1 MESEKYVLAMYDILG
16 KQDYIYKSSKIKE
29 IAGGS
34 YIIRDCFAECLF
46 PAAKEVSEEEKEKR
60 KKEGKA
66 CSGSGI
72 FTYKWKNMVKE
83 RDPQEVKMLEGEPAD
98 FTPENFKSRIEKG
111 YIGEVVYDGGGNFFV
126 LYRGIDDYRE
136 VNRRFYRKLLEKTY
150 SLRVL
155 TTYIED
161 VDFDNYLADRNKM
174 YAKHKRRE
182 QRESMTAPVN
192 TLPIV
197 QTDYR
202 TSLPLAELQW
212 IGEREEKVSYE
223 SKKKYEKYA
232 ELEKYEQPIRY
243 GDCTENGKF
252 RRDEEGESEK
262 QIARQAMGSR
272 LLDNLI
278 TEKGEESLLAVIY
291 IDGNN
296 MGAKVDN
303 CLDAGDDKSYETCVK
318 ALRKFSDEIQEHY
331 IDKRIKNVDAF
342 LKENTKKL
350 RRFVIYAG
358 DEITFICNARNA
370 YDVAKEYLTKL
381 AEDSP
386 EGAPRTSCAGIAVFH
401 SHAPFREAYR
411 IAEECCE
418 SGKKLMKE
426 LKIKNASLIDF
437 HYCQGAFGTSL
448 EAIRKAEETEDS
460 SRPWFIYYDDEEK
473 KEEFGEGPAL
483 IKGAHISDDIVQ
495 EMKKML
501 NQIGNSN
508 IKDLAVSAKRS
519 EADFRSELERIS
531 AHQKV
536 EKPEDKVDFT
546 LGGLLDAEDAGRK
559 KELMDIQRKLIYDM
573 AIVYDLWFNDEKRAE
588 EELKENEA
596 LDRSAEKGD
605 V

>member
-1 MESEKYVLAMYDILG
+1 MEQEEYILAMYDILG

-34 YIIRDCFAECLF
+34 YIIRDCFAACLF
-46 PAAKEVSEEEKEKR
+46 PAAKEVSKEEKEKR
-60 KKEGKA
+60 EKEGKGG
-66 CSGSGI
+66 SGGGI
-72 FTYKWKNMVKE
+72 FTYKWRDMVKE
-83 RDPQEVKMLEGEPAD
+83 RDPQEEKMLEDEPVE
-98 FTPENFKSRIEKG
+98 FTRENFKNRIKKG
-111 YIGEVVYDGGGNFFV
+111 FIGEVVYDGGGNFFV
-126 LYRGIDDYRE
+126 LYRGIDDYRK

-155 TTYIED
+155 TTYIEG

-212 IGEREEKVSYE
+212 IGDREEKVTYE

-243 GDCTENGKF
+243 GDCTEDGKY
-252 RRDEEGESEK
+252 RRDEEAETEK

-272 LLDNLI
+272 LLDNMI

-296 MGAKVDN
+296 MGAKVDS

-318 ALRKFSDEIQEHY
+318 ALREFSDEIQTHY
-331 IDKRIKNVDAF
+331 IDNRIRDVDTF
-342 LKENTKKL
+342 LSENTKKL

-381 AEDSP
+381 AADSP

-426 LKIKNASLIDF
+426 LKIKNASMIDF

-448 EAIRKAEETEDS
+448 EAIRKDEETEDC
-460 SRPWFIYYDDEEK
+460 SRPWFVYYDGEK
-473 KEEFGEGPAL
+473 GAESGEKPAL
-483 IKGAHISDDIVQ
+483 IKRKYVSDDIVQ

-501 NQIGNSN
+501 NKIGNSN

-531 AHQKV
+531 AHQKA
-536 EKPEDKVDFT
+536 EKQEDKVDFT
-546 LGGLLDAEDAGRK
+546 LGGLLDDKDAERK
-559 KELMDIQRKLIYDM
+559 TELMDIQRKLIYDM
-573 AIVYDLWFNDEKRAE
+573 AIVYDIWFNDEKRAE
-588 EELKENEA
+588 EERKENED
-596 LDRSAEKGD
+596 LEGSTEEGD

>member
-1 MESEKYVLAMYDILG
+1 MGQEKYILAMYDILG

-34 YIIRDCFAECLF
+34 YIIRDCFAKCLF
-46 PAAKEVSEEEKEKR
+46 PAAKEVSKEEKEKR
-60 KKEGKA
+60 EKEGKGG
-66 CSGSGI
+66 SGGGI
-72 FTYKWKNMVKE
+72 FTYKWRDMVKE
-83 RDPQEVKMLEGEPAD
+83 RDPQEEKMLEDEPVE
-98 FTPENFKSRIEKG
+98 FTRENFKNRIKKG
-111 YIGEVVYDGGGNFFV
+111 FIGEVVYDGGGNFFV
-126 LYRGIDDYRE
+126 LYRGIDVYRE
-136 VNRRFYRKLLEKTY
+136 VNRRFYHKLLEETY

-155 TTYIED
+155 TTYIEG

-212 IGEREEKVSYE
+212 IGDREEKVTYE

-243 GDCTENGKF
+243 GDCTEDGKY
-252 RRDEEGESEK
+252 RRDEEAETEK

-272 LLDNLI
+272 LLDNMI

-296 MGAKVDN
+296 MGAKVDS

-318 ALRKFSDEIQEHY
+318 ALREFSDEIQTHY
-331 IDKRIKNVDAF
+331 IDNRIRDVDTF
-342 LKENTKKL
+342 LSENTKKL

-381 AEDSP
+381 AADSP

-426 LKIKNASLIDF
+426 LKIKNASMIDF

-448 EAIRKAEETEDS
+448 EAIRKDEETEDC
-460 SRPWFIYYDDEEK
+460 SRPWFVYYDGEEGA
-473 KEEFGEGPAL
+473 ESGEKPAL
-483 IKGAHISDDIVQ
+483 IKRKYVSDDIVQ

-501 NQIGNSN
+501 NKIGNSN

-531 AHQKV
+531 AHQKA
-536 EKPEDKVDFT
+536 EKQEDKVDFT
-546 LGGLLDAEDAGRK
+546 LGGLLDDKDAERK
-559 KELMDIQRKLIYDM
+559 TELMDIQRKLIYDM
-573 AIVYDLWFNDEKRAE
+573 AIVYDIWFNDEKRAE
-588 EELKENEA
+588 EERKENEA
-596 LDRSAEKGD
+596 LDRSVEEGD

>member
-1 MESEKYVLAMYDILG
+1 MEQEEYILAMYDILG

-34 YIIRDCFAECLF
+34 YIIRDCFADCLF
-46 PAAKEVSEEEKEKR
+46 PAAKEVSDKEKEDR
-60 KKEGKA
+60 EKEGKG
-66 CSGSGI
+66 CSGRGI
-72 FTYKWKNMVKE
+72 FTYKWRDMVKE
-83 RDPQEVKMLEGEPAD
+83 RDSQEEKMLEDEPVE
-98 FTPENFKSRIEKG
+98 FTRGNFKNRIKKG
-111 YIGEVVYDGGGNFFV
+111 FIGEVVYDGGGNFFV
-126 LYRGIDDYRE
+126 LYRDIHVYRE
-136 VNRRFYRKLLEKTY
+136 VNRRFYHKLLEETY

-155 TTYIED
+155 TTYIEG
-161 VDFDNYLADRNKM
+161 VDFDNYPADRNRV

-212 IGEREEKVSYE
+212 IGAREEKVAYE
-223 SKKKYEKYA
+223 SKKKYQKYA
-232 ELEKYEQPIRY
+232 KLEKYEQTIRY
-243 GDCTENGKF
+243 GDCTEDWKR
-252 RRDEEGESEK
+252 RRDEETQAEK
-262 QIARQAMGSR
+262 QIAMQAMGSR
-272 LLDNLI
+272 LLDNMI

-296 MGAKVDN
+296 MGAKVDS

-318 ALRKFSDEIQEHY
+318 ALREFSDEIQTHY
-331 IDKRIKNVDAF
+331 IDNRIRDVDTF
-342 LKENTKKL
+342 LRDNTKKM

-448 EAIRKAEETEDS
+448 EAIRKDEETEDC
-460 SRPWFIYYDDEEK
+460 SRPWFVYYDEERG
-473 KEEFGEGPAL
+473 KESGEKPTL
-483 IKGAHISDDIVQ
+483 IRGKYISDDIVQ

-501 NQIGNSN
+501 NKIGNSN
-508 IKDLAVSAKRS
+508 IKDLAVSTKRS
-519 EADFRSELERIS
+519 KADFRSELERIS

-536 EKPEDKVDFT
+536 EKPGDKVDFT
-546 LGGLLDAEDAGRK
+546 LGGLLDDKDAGRR

-573 AIVYDLWFNDEKRAE
+573 SIVYDLWFNDEKRAE
-588 EELKENEA
+588 EELKENEV
-596 LDRSAEKGD
+596 LGISSEEGD
-605 V
+605 I

>member
-1 MESEKYVLAMYDILG
+1 MGQEKYILAMYDILG

-34 YIIRDCFAECLF
+34 YIIRDCFAACLF
-46 PAAKEVSEEEKEKR
+46 PAAKEVSEEEKEER
-60 KKEGKA
+60 EKEGKG
-66 CSGSGI
+66 CSGGGI
-72 FTYKWKNMVKE
+72 FTYKWRDMVKE
-83 RDPQEVKMLEGEPAD
+83 RDPQEEKMLEDEPVE
-98 FTPENFKSRIEKG
+98 FTRENFKNRIKKG
-111 YIGEVVYDGGGNFFV
+111 FIGEVVYDGGGNFFV
-126 LYRGIDDYRE
+126 LYRDIDVYRK
-136 VNRRFYRKLLEKTY
+136 VNRRFYHKLLEKTY

-155 TTYIED
+155 TTYIEG

-202 TSLPLAELQW
+202 TSLPLTELQK
-212 IGEREEKVSYE
+212 IGDREEKVSYE

-252 RRDEEGESEK
+252 RRDEEGESEN

-272 LLDNLI
+272 LLDNMI

-296 MGAKVDN
+296 MGAKVDS

-318 ALRKFSDEIQEHY
+318 ALREFSDEIQTHY
-331 IDKRIKNVDAF
+331 IDNRIRDVDTF
-342 LKENTKKL
+342 LSENTKKL

-381 AEDSP
+381 AADSP

-426 LKIKNASLIDF
+426 LKIKNASMIDF

-448 EAIRKAEETEDS
+448 EAIRKDEETEDC
-460 SRPWFIYYDDEEK
+460 SRPWFVYYDGEK
-473 KEEFGEGPAL
+473 GAESGEKPAL
-483 IKGAHISDDIVQ
+483 IKRKYVSDDIVQ

-501 NQIGNSN
+501 NKIGNSN

-531 AHQKV
+531 AHQKA
-536 EKPEDKVDFT
+536 EKQEDKVDFT
-546 LGGLLDAEDAGRK
+546 LGGLLDDKDAERK
-559 KELMDIQRKLIYDM
+559 TELMDIQRKLIYDM
-573 AIVYDLWFNDEKRAE
+573 AIVYDIWFNDEKRAE
-588 EELKENEA
+588 EERKENEA
-596 LDRSAEKGD
+596 LDRSVEEGD

>member
-1 MESEKYVLAMYDILG
+1 MGQEKYILAMYDILG

-34 YIIRDCFAECLF
+34 YIIRDCFAACLF
-46 PAAKEVSEEEKEKR
+46 PAAKEVSEEEKEER
-60 KKEGKA
+60 EKEGKG
-66 CSGSGI
+66 CSGGGI
-72 FTYKWKNMVKE
+72 FTYKWRDMVKE
-83 RDPQEVKMLEGEPAD
+83 RDPQEEKMLEDEPVE
-98 FTPENFKSRIEKG
+98 FTRENFKNRIKKG
-111 YIGEVVYDGGGNFFV
+111 FIGEVVYDGGGNFFV
-126 LYRGIDDYRE
+126 LYRDIDVYRK
-136 VNRRFYRKLLEKTY
+136 VNRRFYHKLLEKTY

-155 TTYIED
+155 TTYIEG

-212 IGEREEKVSYE
+212 IGDREEKVTYE

-243 GDCTENGKF
+243 GDCTEDGKR
-252 RRDEEGESEK
+252 RRDEEAETEK

-272 LLDNLI
+272 LLDNMI

-296 MGAKVDN
+296 MGAKVDS

-318 ALRKFSDEIQEHY
+318 ALREFSDEIQTHY
-331 IDKRIKNVDAF
+331 IDNRIRDVDTF
-342 LKENTKKL
+342 LSENTKKL

-381 AEDSP
+381 AADSP
-386 EGAPRTSCAGIAVFH
+386 EGEPRTSCAGIAVFH

-426 LKIKNASLIDF
+426 LKIKNASMIDF

-448 EAIRKAEETEDS
+448 EAIRKDEETEDC
-460 SRPWFIYYDDEEK
+460 SRPWFVYYDGERGAESGEK
-473 KEEFGEGPAL
+473 PAL
-483 IKGAHISDDIVQ
+483 IKRKYVSDDIVQ

-501 NQIGNSN
+501 NKIGNSN

-531 AHQKV
+531 AHQKA
-536 EKPEDKVDFT
+536 EKQEDKVDFT
-546 LGGLLDAEDAGRK
+546 LGGLLDDKDAERK

-573 AIVYDLWFNDEKRAE
+573 AIVYDIWFNDEKRAE
-588 EELKENEA
+588 EERKENEA
-596 LDRSAEKGD
+596 LDRSVEEGD